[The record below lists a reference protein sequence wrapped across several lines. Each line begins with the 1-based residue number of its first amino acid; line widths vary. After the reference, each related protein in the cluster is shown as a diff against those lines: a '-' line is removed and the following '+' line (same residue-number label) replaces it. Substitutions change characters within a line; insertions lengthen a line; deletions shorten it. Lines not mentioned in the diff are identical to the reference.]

1 MPKFL
6 KMQYTNNVGETI
18 AFGEGNYFINESDIH
33 NYTWDYQVDKNDITF
48 TKELKTKSI
57 PCTVIGDNRKELA
70 NHLFEVIDKDV
81 RENIPGTLYVGEYRI
96 DGYFYGEEAS
106 KYANDKII
114 RLQLKFISTSEWV
127 KVEHHSFR
135 RTGQWK
141 EVTSRN
147 KLFTDLTTI
156 KLLNTDGTWD
166 DNVYHYEASNGNYD
180 VTFHQNSYGDITGIS
195 VTGGNEHSSGT
206 IGIVHTTDSQYLL
219 PDGDYMLSGG
229 VDTTNTVSASVAES
243 QWTRSQGQSAEFTAE
258 NSDRLYAQI
267 NLVGQ
272 HSGTMFKP
280 MIREKGADARFQPY
294 FEPRMEWVE
303 DMGDYLDFDYD
314 FNYDYK
320 PEIDNHH
327 ITNHDYTAS
336 DFVMKIYGYVQ
347 NPYVIIA
354 GHLYQVNINVNT
366 GAYLEIDS
374 MKKTITTVEADGGK
388 TNVFYARDKD
398 SYIFEKIPSGT
409 SEILYPD
416 DEDFYMDIAIYMK
429 RGAPKWT

>member
-33 NYTWDYQVDKNDITF
+33 DYTWDYQVDKNDITF

-57 PCTVIGDNRKELA
+57 PCTVIGENRKELA

-114 RLQLKFISTSEWV
+114 RIQLKFISTSEWV

-141 EVTSRN
+141 EKVSKN
-147 KLFTDLTTI
+147 LLITDLNRI
-156 KLLNTDGTWD
+156 KSLNNDGEWD
-166 DNVYHYEASNGNYD
+166 GDVYTYQGYTY
-180 VTFHQNSYGDITGIS
+180 TFPKNAHGDIIG
-195 VTGGNEHSSGT
+195 VLVNGGGGSSSGQ
-206 IGIVHTTDSQYLL
+206 INILDTDEAYEQLT
-219 PDGDYMLSGG
+219 DGDYIVSGG
-229 VDTTNTVSASVAES
+229 VDYNNSFVFSVNQNAVTSEGGQEPITISSATDTSAWIAVAGLC
-243 QWTRSQGQSAEFTAE
+243 Q
-258 NSDRLYAQI
+258 DVL
-267 NLVGQ
+267 
-272 HSGTMFKP
+272 
-280 MIREKGADARFQPY
+280 FQPMVRSATVTDGT
-294 FEPRMEWVE
+294 FEPYYEPYMIWVE
-303 DMGDYLDFDYD
+303 NVGDYLDFDYD

-388 TNVFYARDKD
+388 SNVFYARDKD